1 MADLETRKP
10 FSADNYVDPASLSG
24 INGGKEFE
32 RSDVMF
38 ADDVNKIVNNQM
50 YLKDKK
56 ADLASPDFSGEPKIT
71 GKAIATESYV
81 DDALRVKADLASPDF
96 SGEPKITGK
105 AIATESYVDKAVGGI
120 TINNKPFSGNITL
133 NAEDVGAVEANPRIA
148 GGTKCKVTY
157 DHKGLVTY
165 GEDLGLWDMP
175 WDLVVAGN
183 GINVRRNDSGKYE
196 VASDSQLVGFRY
208 PGYKADTSYEFSSSD
223 LTSNYKKGE
232 VQLLFLRLCQ
242 SKTDNTVD
250 IPIDLLILMK
260 NTGQEITILGESYSG
275 GISMQVTDCR
285 AIKTDGY
292 RPYMDI
298 SVTIKFSFSSRGGDS
313 EGYVRAEWWARRL
326 EHNPG
331 PTGYYQ

>member
-50 YLKDKK
+50 YLKDK
-56 ADLASPDFSGEPKIT
+56 
-71 GKAIATESYV
+71 
-81 DDALRVKADLASPDF
+81 KADLASPDF

-196 VASDSQLVGFRY
+196 VASDSQLVGLQY
-208 PGYKADTSYEFSSSD
+208 PGCKADTY
-223 LTSNYKKGE
+223 
-232 VQLLFLRLCQ
+232 
-242 SKTDNTVD
+242 
-250 IPIDLLILMK
+250 P
-260 NTGQEITILGESYSG
+260 
-275 GISMQVTDCR
+275 
-285 AIKTDGY
+285 
-292 RPYMDI
+292 PY
-298 SVTIKFSFSSRGGDS
+298 
-313 EGYVRAEWWARRL
+313 
-326 EHNPG
+326 
-331 PTGYYQ
+331 Q